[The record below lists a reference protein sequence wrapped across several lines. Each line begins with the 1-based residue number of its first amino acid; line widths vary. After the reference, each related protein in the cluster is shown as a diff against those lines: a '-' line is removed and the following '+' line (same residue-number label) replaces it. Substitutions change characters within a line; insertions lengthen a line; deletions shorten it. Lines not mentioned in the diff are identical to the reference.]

1 MNSAKLHEN
10 PFIYGPSVA
19 IFNNCMGPSPKLP
32 MGYKRRPNLAYTI
45 HTWSNKNQRRRR
57 WRRLERERRG
67 EERRERGG
75 EVEEARARWRRRWG
89 GSNPPSLTRRRGRC
103 ICFSAQ
109 SPSHL
114 ILFLHQSFPLSF
126 GFVCGTNRLETFV
139 FSSFTF
145 LDADAVKVWFWRGIS
160 VLRYV
165 LGVSA
170 NRGSDDI
177 DEP

>member
-1 MNSAKLHEN
+1 MKTHSSMGLLLLSSTTVWAQAQNCPWATNE
-10 PFIYGPSVA
+10 GPIWPIRSTPEA
-19 IFNNCMGPSPKLP
+19 TRTRGDD
-32 MGYKRRPNLAYTI
+32 GGGG
-45 HTWSNKNQRRRR
+45 WG
-57 WRRLERERRG
+57 ERG

-170 NRGSDDI
+170 NRGSDDV